1 MKHTF
6 SDAPASASADRGLCD
21 ALRLAPC
28 PACGH
33 QVASPFYDGGRQP
46 LTTVA
51 FPASAAAAKALAHL
65 PLSFV
70 RCVDCGHVFNAEFD
84 YTQVPYTNNPY
95 FMFNKG
101 ATWAEHLRH
110 VRDAILD
117 CVPPRPTVVEIGCG
131 DGHLLAALAK
141 QRPAGRY
148 VGFEPNSIMEAGG
161 GAFEA
166 RAELFEPA
174 VHVAELR
181 PDMIVTRH
189 VLEHLANPL
198 ALLQGIAFAGN
209 WLGRDIRLLVEVP
222 CIEPALATGRTA
234 DFFYEHHSHFT
245 RASLERLLTR
255 AGAAVERI
263 ETGYGDEV
271 VCGMALLRAQPR
283 QAAVARQSLEFRDRA
298 VRTASSLSADLD
310 RLTAAG
316 QSVAIWGGTGKA
328 AAFINRHQLTADR
341 FPLVVDSDA
350 NKWGTFVPGTGQQI
364 RPPALLLESTVGVI
378 VIATQWRAADIV
390 LEIQRTGIRCGQ
402 ILLEHEGRLVEYFS
416 GEHPYRPK
424 PQPPRD
430 AHRRFDSPVA
440 APLFPPTVG
449 VPASYQTH

>member
-1 MKHTF
+1 MKHTVP
-6 SDAPASASADRGLCD
+6 DAPCTSSDSRGLCD
-21 ALRLAPC
+21 GLRLSPC

-33 QVASPFYDGGRQP
+33 QVAAPFYDGGRQP

-51 FPASAAAAKALAHL
+51 FPASEAAAKSLTHL

-70 RCVDCGHVFNAEFD
+70 RCVDCGHIFNADFD

-101 ATWAEHLRH
+101 TTWAEHLRH
-110 VRDAILD
+110 VRDTILER
-117 CVPPRPTVVEIGCG
+117 VPPRATVVEIGCG

-148 VGFEPNSIMEAGG
+148 VGFEPNAIMETGDG
-161 GAFEA
+161 SFEA

-174 VHVAELR
+174 VHVPELR

-209 WLGRDIRLLVEVP
+209 WLGIDIGLLVEVP

-245 RASLERLLTR
+245 RASLERLLIR

-271 VCGMALLRAQPR
+271 VCGMALLRVQPR
-283 QAAVARQSLEFRDRA
+283 QASVARQSLQFRDRA
-298 VRTASSLSADLD
+298 VRTASSMTAEFE
-310 RLTAAG
+310 RLTASG
-316 QSVAIWGGTGKA
+316 ESVAIWGGTGKA
-328 AAFINRHQLTADR
+328 AAFINKHRLTADR

-350 NKWGTFVPGTGQQI
+350 NKWGTFVPGTGQEI
-364 RPPALLLESTVGVI
+364 RPPKLLLDEPVAV
-378 VIATQWRAADIV
+378 VLIATQWRAADIV
-390 LEIQRTGIRCGQ
+390 LEIQRAGISCGQ
-402 ILLEHEGRLVEYFS
+402 ILLEHEGRLVEYFH
-416 GEHPYRPK
+416 GDHPYRPK
-424 PQPPRD
+424 MQPPRET
-430 AHRRFDSPVA
+430 HRRFDAPVA
-440 APLFPPTVG
+440 APIFPPAVP
-449 VPASYQTH
+449 VPASYQTQ